1 MGTSMVERGWQA
13 ACRNVTMHRC
23 NPHLPEVTGKPLRHN
38 AFSSRRDNNPT
49 DGRGRSQWLTPTL
62 RALLLAVAVLGASP
76 LAAQSSRE
84 AERKLQK
91 LRSELKGVAQ
101 ERRNLEGQ
109 RGQASRQLR
118 EADEKVARTG
128 RVLAQTET
136 ALQRE
141 TRAMNELQAKRDAL
155 QAGLEQQRSELASL
169 LRAAYR
175 IGNNAPLKLLLS
187 QDRVADANRS
197 LAYHRYL
204 QRERAQRIQSLTAD
218 LTELQRVETEIVER
232 RKALEGTRQQQ
243 KQQVAT
249 LADDRRE
256 RAATVATLDE
266 RYKDRSEREKALG
279 QDAKALETLL
289 ANLRAAAARAEAER
303 RAAARRAAAEK
314 AAADKADRAAAA
326 SGTRPPPRATKTPPA
341 VASAPPPK
349 VGGLGWP
356 LSGNLL
362 ARYGG
367 KLPDGRTSSGVLIG
381 APAGSTITAV
391 ADGTVVFSDWMT
403 GYGMILIVDHGNGYM
418 SLYAHNDTLL
428 RDAGATVKKGEAVAK
443 VGNSG
448 GQGVTALYFE
458 LRRNGQPVDPGSWLQ
473 RR

>member
-1 MGTSMVERGWQA
+1 
-13 ACRNVTMHRC
+13 MHRY

-38 AFSSRRDNNPT
+38 ALSSRWNNKPT
-49 DGRGRSQWLTPTL
+49 PGRRGAVDL
-62 RALLLAVAVLGASP
+62 RAWAQGLVLALAVLAMGPV
-76 LAAQSSRE
+76 AAQSPKE

-101 ERRNLEGQ
+101 ERRTLEGQ

-118 EADEKVARTG
+118 DADEKVARTG

-141 TRAMNELQAKRDAL
+141 TRAMEELQRKRSDL
-155 QAGLEQQRSELASL
+155 QAGMTKQREELASL
-169 LRAAYR
+169 LRSAYR

-204 QRERAQRIQSLTAD
+204 QRERARRIQLLTRD
-218 LTELQRVETEIVER
+218 LAELQAVEAQIVER
-232 RKALEGTRQQQ
+232 RQALEGTRQQQ

-249 LADDRRE
+249 LADDRRT
-256 RAATVATLDE
+256 RAATVASLDE

-314 AAADKADRAAAA
+314 AAAAKAEKAAAA
-326 SGTRPPPRATKTPPA
+326 NGTRPPPRPGKTF
-341 VASAPPPK
+341 
-349 VGGLGWP
+349 GGLGWP

-428 RDAGATVKKGEAVAK
+428 RDAGAAVKKGDAVAK

>member
-1 MGTSMVERGWQA
+1 M
-13 ACRNVTMHRC
+13 RN
-23 NPHLPEVTGKPLRHN
+23 N
-38 AFSSRRDNNPT
+38 AFPSRRHHIAAARG
-49 DGRGRSQWLTPTL
+49 GRC
-62 RALLLAVAVLGASP
+62 LLLGLALALALP
-76 LAAQSSRE
+76 LPGAAQTTRE
-84 AERKLQK
+84 TERKLQK

-101 ERRNLEGQ
+101 ERRQIEGQ
-109 RGQASRQLR
+109 RGQASQQLR

-128 RVLAQTET
+128 RALAQTET
-136 ALQRE
+136 ALREQGRALAEAEQRRS
-141 TRAMNELQAKRDAL
+141 TLQANLA
-155 QAGLEQQRSELASL
+155 QQHRELAGL
-169 LRAAYR
+169 LRAAYQL
-175 IGNNAPLKLLLS
+175 GNHAPLKLLLS
-187 QDRVADANRS
+187 QDTVADANRA

-204 QRERAQRIQSLTAD
+204 QRERAQRITTLTAD
-218 LTELQRVETEIVER
+218 LKELEALQAQIAER
-232 RKALEGTRQQQ
+232 KQKLQGAQQDQ
-243 KQQVAT
+243 KQQAAA
-249 LADDRRE
+249 LEADRRD
-256 RAATVATLDE
+256 RAKTVASLDE
-266 RYKDRSEREKALG
+266 RFKDQREKEQALG

-314 AAADKADRAAAA
+314 AAAARAARQAA
-326 SGTRPPPRATKTPPA
+326 APGRPPPPTKVPPA
-341 VASAPPPK
+341 GASAPAPK
-349 VGGLGWP
+349 VGGRGWP

-381 APAGSTITAV
+381 APAGSTVTAV

-428 RDAGATVKKGEAVAK
+428 KDAGARVSRGDAVAK

-458 LRRNGQPVDPGSWLQ
+458 LRRGGQPVNPDSWLQ

>member
-1 MGTSMVERGWQA
+1 M
-13 ACRNVTMHRC
+13 RN
-23 NPHLPEVTGKPLRHN
+23 N
-38 AFSSRRDNNPT
+38 AFPSRRHHIAAARG
-49 DGRGRSQWLTPTL
+49 GRC
-62 RALLLAVAVLGASP
+62 LLLGLALALALP
-76 LAAQSSRE
+76 LPGAAQTTRE
-84 AERKLQK
+84 TERKLQK

-101 ERRNLEGQ
+101 ERRQIEGQ
-109 RGQASRQLR
+109 RGQASQQLR

-128 RVLAQTET
+128 RALAQTET
-136 ALQRE
+136 ALREQGRALAEAEQRRS
-141 TRAMNELQAKRDAL
+141 TLQANLA
-155 QAGLEQQRSELASL
+155 QQHRELAGL
-169 LRAAYR
+169 LRAAYQL
-175 IGNNAPLKLLLS
+175 GNHAPLKLLLS
-187 QDRVADANRS
+187 QDTVADANRA

-204 QRERAQRIQSLTAD
+204 QRERAQRITTLTAD
-218 LTELQRVETEIVER
+218 LKELEALQAQIAER
-232 RKALEGTRQQQ
+232 KQKLQGAQQDQ
-243 KQQVAT
+243 KQQAAA
-249 LADDRRE
+249 LEADRRD
-256 RAATVATLDE
+256 RAKTVASLDE
-266 RYKDRSEREKALG
+266 RFKDQREKEQALG

-314 AAADKADRAAAA
+314 AAAERAARQAA
-326 SGTRPPPRATKTPPA
+326 AQGRPPPPTKVPPA
-341 VASAPPPK
+341 VASAPAPK

-367 KLPDGRTSSGVLIG
+367 KLPDGRTSNGVLIG
-381 APAGSTITAV
+381 APAGSTVTAV

-428 RDAGATVKKGEAVAK
+428 KDAGARVSRGDAVAK

-458 LRRNGQPVDPGSWLQ
+458 LRRGGQPVNPDSWLQ

>member
-1 MGTSMVERGWQA
+1 
-13 ACRNVTMHRC
+13 MHRC

-76 LAAQSSRE
+76 LAAQSSKE

-155 QAGLEQQRSELASL
+155 QAGLEQQRAELASL

-249 LADDRRE
+249 LADDRRA

-458 LRRNGQPVDPGSWLQ
+458 LRRNGQPIDPGSWLQ

>member
-1 MGTSMVERGWQA
+1 M
-13 ACRNVTMHRC
+13 
-23 NPHLPEVTGKPLRHN
+23 RHN
-38 AFSSRRDNNPT
+38 VFPSRQHHT
-49 DGRGRSQWLTPTL
+49 AARGARC
-62 RALLLAVAVLGASP
+62 LLLGLALALALPVPGGAQTTST
-76 LAAQSSRE
+76 RE

-91 LRSELKGVAQ
+91 LRSELKDVAQ
-101 ERRNLEGQ
+101 ERRQIEGQ

-128 RVLAQTET
+128 RTLAQTET
-136 ALQRE
+136 ALREQAQALAQAEQR
-141 TRAMNELQAKRDAL
+141 RNAL
-155 QAGLEQQRSELASL
+155 QATLSQQHRELAGL
-169 LRAAYR
+169 LRAAYQL
-175 IGNNAPLKLLLS
+175 GSHAPLKLLLS
-187 QDRVADANRS
+187 QDTAADANRA

-204 QRERAQRIQSLTAD
+204 QRERAQRMATLTAD
-218 LTELQRVETEIVER
+218 LKELETLQTQIADRHQQLQGVQRD
-232 RKALEGTRQQQ
+232 Q
-243 KQQVAT
+243 KQQAAT
-249 LADDRRE
+249 LAADRRE
-256 RAATVATLDE
+256 RAQTVASLEE
-266 RYKDRSEREKALG
+266 RFKDQREKEQALG

-303 RAAARRAAAEK
+303 RAAARKAAAEK
-314 AAADKADRAAAA
+314 AAAEKAARQAKAE
-326 SGTRPPPRATKTPPA
+326 GRPAPPTKVPPA
-341 VASAPPPK
+341 VATAPAPK

-381 APAGSTITAV
+381 APAGSTVTAV

-428 RDAGATVKKGEAVAK
+428 KDAGARVSRGDAVAK

-458 LRRNGQPVDPGSWLQ
+458 LRRGGQPVNPDSWLQ

>member
-1 MGTSMVERGWQA
+1 MVERGWQA

-76 LAAQSSRE
+76 LAAQSSKE

-101 ERRNLEGQ
+101 ERRTLEGQ

-155 QAGLEQQRSELASL
+155 QAGLEQQRAELASL

>member
-1 MGTSMVERGWQA
+1 MCGWQA
-13 ACRNVTMHRC
+13 ACVDVTI
-23 NPHLPEVTGKPLRHN
+23 PQSPPQLPEVTGKPLRNN
-38 AFSSRRDNNPT
+38 AFPSRRHHIAAARG
-49 DGRGRSQWLTPTL
+49 GRC
-62 RALLLAVAVLGASP
+62 LLLGLALALALPLPSGA
-76 LAAQSSRE
+76 QNTRE
-84 AERKLQK
+84 TERKLQK

-101 ERRNLEGQ
+101 ERRQLEGQ
-109 RGQASRQLR
+109 RGQASQQLR
-118 EADEKVARTG
+118 AADEKVARSG
-128 RVLAQTET
+128 RVLAQTEA
-136 ALQRE
+136 ALRE
-141 TRAMNELQAKRDAL
+141 QNQALAEAERRRTTLQSNLA
-155 QAGLEQQRSELASL
+155 QQHRELAGL
-169 LRAAYR
+169 LRAAYQL
-175 IGNNAPLKLLLS
+175 GNHAPLKLLLS
-187 QDRVADANRS
+187 QDTVADANRA

-204 QRERAQRIQSLTAD
+204 QRERAQRITALTAD
-218 LTELQRVETEIVER
+218 LKELE
-232 RKALEGTRQQQ
+232 ALQAQIAERQQQ
-243 KQQVAT
+243 LQGTQREQKQQAAA
-249 LADDRRE
+249 LAADRRE
-256 RAATVATLDE
+256 RAQTVASLDE
-266 RYKDRSEREKALG
+266 RFKDRREKEQALG

-314 AAADKADRAAAA
+314 AAAERAARQAA
-326 SGTRPPPRATKTPPA
+326 AEGRPPPATKVPPA
-341 VASAPPPK
+341 VASAPAPK

-381 APAGSTITAV
+381 APAGSTVTAV

-428 RDAGATVKKGEAVAK
+428 KDAGARVSRGDAVAK

-458 LRRNGQPVDPGSWLQ
+458 LRRGGQPVNPDSWLQ

>member
-1 MGTSMVERGWQA
+1 MQ
-13 ACRNVTMHRC
+13 CC
-23 NPHLPEVTGKPLRHN
+23 NPHLPEVTGKPLRAN
-38 AFSSRRDNNPT
+38 VSSSRRDNKSIAAQ
-49 DGRGRSQWLTPTL
+49 GMKARGPLLAT
-62 RALLLAVAVLGASP
+62 ALLLVASLLLPTP
-76 LAAQSSRE
+76 LPAQTSKE
-84 AERKLQK
+84 TERKLQK
-91 LRSELKGVAQ
+91 LRTELKGVAQ
-101 ERRNLEGQ
+101 ERRSLEGQ

-136 ALQRE
+136 ALQAE
-141 TRAMNELQAKRDAL
+141 TRALEEAQQRRAELEK
-155 QAGLEQQRSELASL
+155 GLEQRRKELASL
-169 LRAAYR
+169 LQAAYR
-175 IGNNAPLKLLLS
+175 IGNHAPLKLLLS

-204 QRERAQRIQSLTAD
+204 QRERARRIGTLTAD
-218 LTELQRVETEIVER
+218 LTELQSLEAQITER
-232 RKALEGTRQQQ
+232 RQALEGTRQQQ
-243 KQQVAT
+243 KQQANE
-249 LADDRRE
+249 LAKDRRD
-256 RAATVATLDE
+256 RAATVASLDE

-303 RAAARRAAAEK
+303 RAAARKAAAEK
-314 AAADKADRAAAA
+314 AAAEKAERAAAA
-326 SGTRPPPRATKTPPA
+326 SGTKPPPRATKVPPQ
-341 VASAPPPK
+341 VASAPAPK

-381 APAGSTITAV
+381 ANAGSTVTAV

-428 RDAGATVKKGEAVAK
+428 RDAGSAVKKGDAVAK

-458 LRRNGQPVDPGSWLQ
+458 LRRNGQPVDPTSWLQ

>member
-1 MGTSMVERGWQA
+1 
-13 ACRNVTMHRC
+13 
-23 NPHLPEVTGKPLRHN
+23 LRHN

-76 LAAQSSRE
+76 LAAQSSKE

-155 QAGLEQQRSELASL
+155 QAGLEQQRAELASL

-381 APAGSTITAV
+381 APAGSTVTAV

>member
-1 MGTSMVERGWQA
+1 MRD
-13 ACRNVTMHRC
+13 
-23 NPHLPEVTGKPLRHN
+23 N
-38 AFSSRRDNNPT
+38 AFPSRRHHIAAARG
-49 DGRGRSQWLTPTL
+49 GRC
-62 RALLLAVAVLGASP
+62 LLLGLALALALPLPSGA
-76 LAAQSSRE
+76 QTTRE
-84 AERKLQK
+84 TERKLQK
-91 LRSELKGVAQ
+91 LRTELKGVAQ
-101 ERRNLEGQ
+101 ERRQIEGQ
-109 RGQASRQLR
+109 RGQASQQLR

-128 RVLAQTET
+128 RALAQTEA
-136 ALQRE
+136 ALREQGRALAEAEQRRS
-141 TRAMNELQAKRDAL
+141 TLQGNL
-155 QAGLEQQRSELASL
+155 TQQHRELAGL
-169 LRAAYR
+169 LRAAYQL
-175 IGNNAPLKLLLS
+175 GNHAPLKLLLS
-187 QDRVADANRS
+187 QDTVADANRA

-204 QRERAQRIQSLTAD
+204 QRERAQRITTLTAD
-218 LTELQRVETEIVER
+218 LKELEALQAQIAER
-232 RKALEGTRQQQ
+232 KQKLQGTQQDQ
-243 KQQVAT
+243 KQQAAA
-249 LADDRRE
+249 LEADRRD
-256 RAATVATLDE
+256 RAKTVASLEE
-266 RYKDRSEREKALG
+266 RFKDQREKEQALG

-314 AAADKADRAAAA
+314 AAAERAARQAA
-326 SGTRPPPRATKTPPA
+326 AQGRPPPPTKVPPA
-341 VASAPPPK
+341 VASAPAPK

-381 APAGSTITAV
+381 APAGSTVTAV

-428 RDAGATVKKGEAVAK
+428 KDAGARVSRGDAVAK

-458 LRRNGQPVDPGSWLQ
+458 LRRGGQPVNPDSWLQ

>member
-1 MGTSMVERGWQA
+1 MRD
-13 ACRNVTMHRC
+13 
-23 NPHLPEVTGKPLRHN
+23 N
-38 AFSSRRDNNPT
+38 AFQSRRHHIAAARG
-49 DGRGRSQWLTPTL
+49 GRC
-62 RALLLAVAVLGASP
+62 LLLGLALALALPLPSGA
-76 LAAQSSRE
+76 QTTRE
-84 AERKLQK
+84 TERKLQK
-91 LRSELKGVAQ
+91 LRTELKGVAQ
-101 ERRNLEGQ
+101 ERRQIEGQ
-109 RGQASRQLR
+109 RGQASQQLR

-128 RVLAQTET
+128 RALAQTEA
-136 ALQRE
+136 ALREQGRALAEAEQRRS
-141 TRAMNELQAKRDAL
+141 TLQGNLA
-155 QAGLEQQRSELASL
+155 QQHRELAGL
-169 LRAAYR
+169 LRAAYQL
-175 IGNNAPLKLLLS
+175 GNHAPLKLLLS
-187 QDRVADANRS
+187 QDTVADANRA

-204 QRERAQRIQSLTAD
+204 QRERAQRITTLTAD
-218 LTELQRVETEIVER
+218 LKELEALQAQIAER
-232 RKALEGTRQQQ
+232 KQKLQGTQQDQ
-243 KQQVAT
+243 KQQAAA
-249 LADDRRE
+249 LEADRRD
-256 RAATVATLDE
+256 RAKTVASLEE
-266 RYKDRSEREKALG
+266 RFKDQREKEQALG

-314 AAADKADRAAAA
+314 AAAERAARQAA
-326 SGTRPPPRATKTPPA
+326 AQGRPPPPTKVPPA
-341 VASAPPPK
+341 VASAPAPK

-381 APAGSTITAV
+381 APAGSTVTAV

-428 RDAGATVKKGEAVAK
+428 KDAGARVSRGDAVAK

-458 LRRNGQPVDPGSWLQ
+458 LRRGGQPVNPDSWLQ

>member
-1 MGTSMVERGWQA
+1 MRD
-13 ACRNVTMHRC
+13 
-23 NPHLPEVTGKPLRHN
+23 N
-38 AFSSRRDNNPT
+38 AFPSRRHHIAAARG
-49 DGRGRSQWLTPTL
+49 GRC
-62 RALLLAVAVLGASP
+62 LLLGLALALALPLPSGA
-76 LAAQSSRE
+76 QTTRE
-84 AERKLQK
+84 TERKLQK
-91 LRSELKGVAQ
+91 LRTELKGVAQ
-101 ERRNLEGQ
+101 ERRQIEGQ
-109 RGQASRQLR
+109 RGQASQQLR

-128 RVLAQTET
+128 RALAQTEA
-136 ALQRE
+136 ALREQGRALAEAEQRRS
-141 TRAMNELQAKRDAL
+141 TLQGNLA
-155 QAGLEQQRSELASL
+155 QQHRELAGL
-169 LRAAYR
+169 LRAAYQL
-175 IGNNAPLKLLLS
+175 GNHAPLKLLLS
-187 QDRVADANRS
+187 QDTVADANRA

-204 QRERAQRIQSLTAD
+204 QRERAQRITTLTAD
-218 LTELQRVETEIVER
+218 LKELEALQAQIAER
-232 RKALEGTRQQQ
+232 KQKLQGTQQDQ
-243 KQQVAT
+243 KQQAAA
-249 LADDRRE
+249 LEADRRD
-256 RAATVATLDE
+256 RAKTVASLEE
-266 RYKDRSEREKALG
+266 RFKDQREKEQALG

-314 AAADKADRAAAA
+314 AAAERAARQAA
-326 SGTRPPPRATKTPPA
+326 AQGRPPPPTKVPPA
-341 VASAPPPK
+341 VASAPAPK

-381 APAGSTITAV
+381 APAGSTVTAV

-428 RDAGATVKKGEAVAK
+428 KDAGARVSRGDAVAK

-458 LRRNGQPVDPGSWLQ
+458 LRRGGQPVNPDSWLQ